1 MTDVIY
7 CNRCGT
13 QNSALA
19 KFCANCGSPFGS
31 ETTTT
36 AAIGPEV
43 TPRPQGP
50 AVPGTTVPSEPP
62 YAAPVYSSPV
72 PAVRYGGFWIRF
84 VAAIIDGL
92 ALGIVVWPLSG
103 MLALMIQFAG
113 RSADMP
119 GMGIHL
125 VRGIV
130 IWTLFLC
137 AGWIYEAALESSSKQ
152 ATLGKM
158 ALALKVTDEYGNR
171 ISFARASA
179 RYFSKILSRMIL
191 MIGYIMAGFTERKQ
205 ALHDMIAG
213 TLVVRTQ

>member
-31 ETTTT
+31 EAATT

-50 AVPGTTVPSEPP
+50 VDPGATLSSSEPS
-62 YAAPVYSSPV
+62 YGAPAYSSLG

-92 ALGIVVWPLSG
+92 ALGIVVWPVSG

-113 RSADMP
+113 RGADMP
-119 GMGIHL
+119 GIGIHL

-137 AGWIYEAALESSSKQ
+137 AGWIYEATMESSSKQ

-158 ALALKVTDEYGNR
+158 ALALKVTDEYGKR
-171 ISFARASA
+171 I
-179 RYFSKILSRMIL
+179 
-191 MIGYIMAGFTERKQ
+191 
-205 ALHDMIAG
+205 
-213 TLVVRTQ
+213 

>member
-31 ETTTT
+31 ETTAT

-50 AVPGTTVPSEPP
+50 ADPATAAPSEQPP
-62 YAAPVYSSPV
+62 YAAPVYSSPA
-72 PAVRYGGFWIRF
+72 PAARYGGFWIRF
-84 VAAIIDGL
+84 VA
-92 ALGIVVWPLSG
+92 LGIVVWPVSG
-103 MLALMIQFAG
+103 MLALMIGVAG
-113 RSADMP
+113 GRVDMP
-119 GMGIHL
+119 GIGIHL

-130 IWTLFLC
+130 IWTMFLC
-137 AGWIYEAALESSSKQ
+137 AGWIYEAAMESSSKQ

-158 ALALKVTDEYGNR
+158 ALRLKVTDEHGSR

-191 MIGYIMAGFTERKQ
+191 MIGYIMAGFTARKQ